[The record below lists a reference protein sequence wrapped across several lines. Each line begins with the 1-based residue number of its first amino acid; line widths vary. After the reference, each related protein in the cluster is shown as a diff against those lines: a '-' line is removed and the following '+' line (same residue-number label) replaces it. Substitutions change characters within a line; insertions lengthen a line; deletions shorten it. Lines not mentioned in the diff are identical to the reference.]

1 MEIKQH
7 NEFSRINEF
16 NTSQTNDNLKTVV
29 HYYWGIIHLNEAIV
43 RITQLNINLQKK
55 KKKEREK
62 N

>member
-16 NTSQTNDNLKTVV
+16 NTSQTNDNLKTLV
-29 HYYWGIIHLNEAIV
+29 HYYWGMINEAIV
-43 RITQLNINLQKK
+43 RITQLNVNLQQQKR
-55 KKKEREK
+55 EREK